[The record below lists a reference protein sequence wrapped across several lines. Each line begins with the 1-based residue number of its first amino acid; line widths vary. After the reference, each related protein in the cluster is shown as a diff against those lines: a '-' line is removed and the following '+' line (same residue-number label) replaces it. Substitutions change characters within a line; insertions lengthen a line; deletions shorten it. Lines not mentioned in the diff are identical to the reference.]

1 VKKSDTQK
9 IALLLWILFSIFFCL
24 KSLKLEIGRP
34 SHPGPGFMPLL
45 VGIFMGTTSLITL
58 LTSIWTE
65 KGINNER
72 KDGKLFPLVHLRKP
86 IFVYVAIATYGLTLK
101 FFGYLISTSL
111 LMFFLFKYIEPQKLL
126 TALIATIL
134 TVYLSYLIFVIW
146 LGCQFPTFPTFQG
159 L

>member
-1 VKKSDTQK
+1 
-9 IALLLWILFSIFFCL
+9 
-24 KSLKLEIGRP
+24 
-34 SHPGPGFMPLL
+34 
-45 VGIFMGTTSLITL
+45 MGTTSLITL

-86 IFVYVAIATYGLTLK
+86 IFVYVAIATYGLTLN